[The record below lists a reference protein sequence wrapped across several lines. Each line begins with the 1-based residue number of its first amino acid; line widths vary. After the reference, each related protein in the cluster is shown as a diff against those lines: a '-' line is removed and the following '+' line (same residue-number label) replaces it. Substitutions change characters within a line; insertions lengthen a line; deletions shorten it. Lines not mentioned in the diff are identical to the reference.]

1 MPAFSQDN
9 WIFNQ
14 FVISPAIQ
22 EILGNLIW
30 KVIFNLWTNI
40 SRKKI
45 KEHIFFILRFRFLSN
60 YFLKQKFGF
69 KIISFFNFRYVFTN
83 FVQVSLEE
91 EFLDVPKEIIVK
103 ILSSED
109 LRVDTEYQVFL
120 ASMAWLDHDV
130 GGRRRYVFDV
140 LVRKSSFF

>member
-1 MPAFSQDN
+1 M
-9 WIFNQ
+9 
-14 FVISPAIQ
+14 
-22 EILGNLIW
+22 
-30 KVIFNLWTNI
+30 
-40 SRKKI
+40 KKI
-45 KEHIFFILRFRFLSN
+45 TNKLYSSEYQYIKTYI
-60 YFLKQKFGF
+60 
-69 KIISFFNFRYVFTN
+69 FFNFRYVFTN

>member
-1 MPAFSQDN
+1 M
-9 WIFNQ
+9 
-14 FVISPAIQ
+14 
-22 EILGNLIW
+22 
-30 KVIFNLWTNI
+30 
-40 SRKKI
+40 KKI
-45 KEHIFFILRFRFLSN
+45 TNKLYSSEYQYIKTYI
-60 YFLKQKFGF
+60 
-69 KIISFFNFRYVFTN
+69 FFNFRYVFTN

-140 LVRKSSFF
+140 LVRKKCKIFSWNHKKRNLQKSAITPINFLIYNPYRNT